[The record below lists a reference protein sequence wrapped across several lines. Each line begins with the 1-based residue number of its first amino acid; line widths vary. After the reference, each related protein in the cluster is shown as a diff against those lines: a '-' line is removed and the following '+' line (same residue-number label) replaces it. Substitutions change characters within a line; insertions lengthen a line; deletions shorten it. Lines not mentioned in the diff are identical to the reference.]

1 MTTYRVM
8 WKIDIDAETPREAAE
23 RAHKIMLNPESTA
36 TVFEVEEEQDIHII
50 DVLDEEGADEDPV

>member
-1 MTTYRVM
+1 M